1 MCNAHEFELIMN
13 NCLQVERAVKQAI
26 DVVFAD
32 GSSESEPS
40 QLQAGACWSL
50 AAVNPVPSAKYLL
63 NNIC

>member
-1 MCNAHEFELIMN
+1 MN

-40 QLQAGACWSL
+40 QLQAASGACWSL